1 MPPALRQGIY
11 QHKLMDMLMKAT
23 LPQPGAASAG
33 AAGCL
38 VCQVRTQALFSVLP
52 AEQLA
57 DAGAH
62 VAHARFRP
70 GEPLYRQGQVGAGPL
85 TIRQGIVRFERA
97 SSDGERR
104 IVRLA
109 GPGAL
114 IGQESLLQ
122 QPFAE
127 DAVACTPVAACR
139 LPRADVEA
147 FGQRQPAMMR
157 ELMRRW
163 QAALDASGE
172 WAAEVTRG
180 TARRRVLKLLEQLD
194 RLRGDSASVWLPS
207 RREMQDMLGIAPETA
222 SRAISALRRQGVLD
236 EVQPG
241 SARLDPAALQVAL
254 QQADR

>member
-1 MPPALRQGIY
+1 M
-11 QHKLMDMLMKAT
+11 HMLMKAT
-23 LPQPGAASAG
+23 LPQPPAAAVG

-38 VCQVRTQALFSVLP
+38 VCQVRAQALFSVLP
-52 AEQLA
+52 PEQLA
-57 DAGAH
+57 DAAAH

-70 GEPLYRQGQVGAGPL
+70 GEPLYQQGQVGAGPL
-85 TIRQGIVRFERA
+85 TIRHGIVRFERT

-114 IGQESLLQ
+114 IGQEALLQ
-122 QPFAE
+122 QAFAE

-139 LPRADVEA
+139 LPRAEVEA
-147 FGQRQPAMMR
+147 FGQRHPAMLR

-180 TARRRVLKLLEQLD
+180 SAQRRVLKLLEQLD
-194 RLRGDSASVWLPS
+194 RLRGEGQSVWLPS

-222 SRAISALRRQGVLD
+222 SRAISALRRRGVLED
-236 EVQPG
+236 VLPG
-241 SARLDPAALQVAL
+241 SARLHRPALQAAL